1 MDCVVLYQGV
11 DGGFFK
17 HGWYD
22 LEHVVGRDGKRWR
35 ERERH
40 LQKLSYYTFLDVKDL
55 I

>member
-35 ERERH
+35 ERETSS
-40 LQKLSYYTFLDVKDL
+40 KTFLLHVS
-55 I
+55 